1 MQPRFR
7 TAQSQ
12 DLQTHPLQRI
22 RWWYGILLFVGAVI
36 VVRLFYLQVIRH
48 DYYQKSAFKSQ
59 LKQYEIPAERGSI
72 SARNGDQTVPLVLN
86 ETLYTLFADPKY
98 IKEHH
103 SYADQIQ
110 KIIGGDA
117 NKYEQLLKTPDTR
130 YVVLAKKLTREQ
142 NDQIEKLKLKGI
154 GTREAQ
160 YRTYPDGQL
169 AAQVLGFVNE
179 DNEGKYGI
187 EQALDAEL
195 KGAPGRLKAITDAQ
209 GVPLPANKD
218 NLVESPQA
226 GKKIVLTLDIGIQ
239 QQVEDILKAG
249 VEGTKAKN
257 GSATVIDVKTGA
269 IRAMASYPTYN
280 PSEYYKVEDGNAFNN
295 NAVAAPLEVGSVMKA
310 LTTAAALDAG
320 VVTPA
325 TTYYD
330 PSFYKID
337 DATIRN
343 VEEDGGAG
351 QKSVRDILGLSLNTG
366 ATWLLMQMGGGEI
379 NAKARLTWNDYMV
392 NRYQLGKQT
401 GIEQGFEAEGYI
413 PDPRNGQGLNLTY
426 ANSAF
431 GQGMTATP
439 LQMGAAFSAVVNGG
453 TYYKPHL
460 IEKEIDGNGK
470 ETVIRPEVVRS
481 GVVKPE
487 VSQEIQDMLEYTL
500 YSNRFVYGASLVPT
514 TYGIGGK
521 TGTAQISKPEGGY
534 YDDRFNGTYLGF
546 VGGND
551 PQYVIVVEV
560 TEPHVVGYAGAKAA
574 APIFLKVANMLINS
588 YDVDPKH

>member
-1 MQPRFR
+1 
-7 TAQSQ
+7 
-12 DLQTHPLQRI
+12 
-22 RWWYGILLFVGAVI
+22 
-36 VVRLFYLQVIRH
+36 
-48 DYYQKSAFKSQ
+48 
-59 LKQYEIPAERGSI
+59 
-72 SARNGDQTVPLVLN
+72 
-86 ETLYTLFADPKY
+86 
-98 IKEHH
+98 
-103 SYADQIQ
+103 
-110 KIIGGDA
+110 
-117 NKYEQLLKTPDTR
+117 
-130 YVVLAKKLTREQ
+130 
-142 NDQIEKLKLKGI
+142 
-154 GTREAQ
+154 
-160 YRTYPDGQL
+160 
-169 AAQVLGFVNE
+169 
-179 DNEGKYGI
+179 
-187 EQALDAEL
+187 
-195 KGAPGRLKAITDAQ
+195 
-209 GVPLPANKD
+209 
-218 NLVESPQA
+218 
-226 GKKIVLTLDIGIQ
+226 
-239 QQVEDILKAG
+239 
-249 VEGTKAKN
+249 
-257 GSATVIDVKTGA
+257 
-269 IRAMASYPTYN
+269 
-280 PSEYYKVEDGNAFNN
+280 
-295 NAVAAPLEVGSVMKA
+295 VAAPLEVGSVMKA